1 MTIRRIWLALG
12 RPAIFWAVAGAFLVT
27 AAALGNAARAKSS
40 APPEPPSLESIKSSL
55 DEIEAGVDREDV
67 TAEMLAGFRQTLNAT
82 TDSLRGKIED
92 LEPRANELRQRL
104 DQLGPAP
111 AKDAP
116 PESADVANERA
127 DLTKQF
133 SEVDGDL
140 KQARV
145 LSLRAEQLSD
155 RVSQRRH
162 ALYAQE
168 LFARSPSVL
177 NPSFW
182 MDTLRAFPIELRAE
196 HAVVQ
201 TWLSERGDGLR
212 WTAGLLILAAII
224 ALAIGLSRW
233 WFPRLIAH
241 PTDTRSAKA
250 WVALWVFIWYAAR
263 TPLAAAAALLA
274 FDALDLLTSRVEEI
288 AEGLVAGIAAASF
301 SYGVARGL
309 FAPREPQ
316 RRLLQED
323 DRTALCFHNH
333 LVWSARALGVLV
345 VSQVVHKT
353 LFAPLIITVATNALF
368 AAITAGFLT
377 HLVIRLRQIKKD
389 RGEALVAAAWAHP
402 VGLLVAVFI
411 ALALIAGYA
420 GLAAFVA
427 LQVIV
432 AAAAIGALYLLL
444 VITQTLFSTIGEQTA
459 KGQTLAADLGISAGT
474 LGFGAAV
481 LSAAIRVILILA
493 SFLVIIG
500 PWEVSTADLF
510 DTVRN
515 IPFGFKIGEIHVSFE
530 AVFTAVLVLFLLLI
544 VTRIV
549 QRWLE
554 TELLPRTKLEP
565 SLQLSI
571 VTIFG
576 YVGAITAIGLAL
588 SGLGFDLQKVAL
600 IAGALSVGIGF
611 GLQSVV
617 SNFVCGLILLTER
630 PIRVGDS
637 IVVKGEE
644 GWVRRVRVR
653 ATEIETFDRA
663 SVIIPN
669 SEFITGVVKNWTRA
683 NTLGRIVIKV
693 GVAYDSDPV
702 QVREIL
708 LDIASAHP
716 QIVQSPPPGV
726 FLLEFGEGALEFE
739 LRCVVADVEKAL
751 SVRSDLNYAIIKR
764 FREAGVE
771 IPHQQRELRWRAEEP
786 DKDRTGPFSW
796 SFRPSG
802 DGGES
807 RKL

>member
-1 MTIRRIWLALG
+1 MTIRRIWLAL
-12 RPAIFWAVAGAFLVT
+12 RRQAVFWAIVGGLLAA
-27 AAALGNAARAKSS
+27 AAALDNAARAEPS
-40 APPEPPSLESIKSSL
+40 APPEPPSLESLKSSL

-82 TDSLRGKIED
+82 TDSLRDKIEE

-104 DQLGPAP
+104 DQLGPPP

-116 PESADVANERA
+116 PESADVASERA

-145 LSLRAEQLSD
+145 LSLRAQQLSD

-182 MDTLRAFPIELRAE
+182 MDTLRAFPIELRSE

-201 TWLSERGDGLR
+201 TWLSERGDGPR
-212 WTAGLLILAAII
+212 WTAGLLILAVII
-224 ALAIGLSRW
+224 ALAIGLTRW
-233 WFPRLIAH
+233 WFPRLIAY

-274 FDALDLLTSRVEEI
+274 FGALDLLTSRVEEI

-377 HLVIRLRQIKKD
+377 HLVIRLRQIRTD
-389 RGEALVAAAWAHP
+389 RGEALVAASWVP
-402 VGLLVAVFI
+402 PIGLLFAVFI

-427 LQVIV
+427 LRVIV
-432 AAAAIGALYLLL
+432 AAATIGALYLLL

-459 KGQTLAADLGISAGT
+459 TGQTLAADLGISAGT
-474 LGFGAAV
+474 LGFGGAV

-493 SFLVIIG
+493 SFLLIIG

-544 VTRIV
+544 VNRIV

-576 YVGAITAIGLAL
+576 YVGAITAISLAL

-611 GLQSVV
+611 GLQSIV
-617 SNFVCGLILLTER
+617 SNFVSGLILLTER

-669 SEFITGVVKNWTRA
+669 SELITGVVKNWTRA
-683 NTLGRIVIKV
+683 NTLGRIVVKV
-693 GVAYDSDPV
+693 GIAYNSDPD
-702 QVREIL
+702 QVRDIL
-708 LDIASAHP
+708 LEIAKSHP
-716 QIVQSPPPGV
+716 LIVPSPAPGV
-726 FLLEFGEGALEFE
+726 FLLGFGESALEFE
-739 LRCVVADVEKAL
+739 LRCVVADVERGLA
-751 SVRSDLNYAIIKR
+751 VRSDLHYAIIRK
-764 FREAGVE
+764 FRAAGIE
-771 IPHQQRELRWRAEEP
+771 IPYPQRELRWR
-786 DKDRTGPFSW
+786 
-796 SFRPSG
+796 
-802 DGGES
+802 GGAPPQGA
-807 RKL
+807 